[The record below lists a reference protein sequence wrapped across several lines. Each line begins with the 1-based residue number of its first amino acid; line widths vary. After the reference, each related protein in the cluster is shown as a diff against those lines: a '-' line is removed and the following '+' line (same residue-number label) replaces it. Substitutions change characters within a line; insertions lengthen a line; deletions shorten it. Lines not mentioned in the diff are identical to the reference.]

1 MELLEEEHKKA
12 TRKAM
17 QLLEHMD
24 RTEKGLRDRLVQNGF
39 SQTAIEAA
47 MEYVKSYGYINDERY
62 ARTYIAYRMDSRNRQ
77 KILQELIGK
86 GVDRDIA
93 VAAWEAEAALNTPD
107 EHMLLIKTVEK
118 KIAPGSELN
127 EREMRR
133 LYGYLIRR
141 GFQGSDIS
149 HVLEELEIKFS
160 RNFLKNLT

>member
-12 TRKAM
+12 ARKAM

-24 RTEKGLRDRLVQNGF
+24 RTEKGLRDRLRQNGF
-39 SQTAIEAA
+39 SQAAIEAA

-62 ARTYIAYRMDSRNRQ
+62 ARTYIAYRMDTRSRQ

-93 VAAWEAEAALNTPD
+93 VAAWEAEATLNTPD

-133 LYGYLIRR
+133 LYGYLIRQ